1 MAKLMRKYTIYL
13 LLSILFVQSIAFAQ
27 PELIEKLKANVKFL
41 SSDELEGRYA
51 GTPGIE
57 KAATFITEQFAKNGL
72 KMFGS
77 SYTQNFDVPIEGQ
90 LDSTSFIDMAV
101 FVPKPGVPNDKIKPR
116 SNKLG
121 AGSEWLHL
129 GWSKSGVANGELAF
143 VGYGI
148 SAKELSY
155 NDYEE
160 IDVKGKVVIC
170 LTSSPDGDKKD
181 SKFGKYTSY
190 TSKTLKAQEMG
201 AVGIIFLK
209 IQGDSANV
217 FDNLDYYDASYIKI
231 PVVQANRFAINR
243 FFPRNADLVTSE
255 KEINNTKK
263 PKSFILPNVTCNI
276 NMKINMKQTSTS
288 NLFGYFEGS
297 DSALKSEYVVVG
309 AHYDHLGLRKP
320 RNSKSG
326 AKEIH
331 NGADDNASG
340 TTAMLELMERFGKEK
355 PKRSMIFIAFAAEEM
370 GILGSKH
377 FVANPPIKLETISS
391 MLNLDMVGMS
401 KKDSVEIWGLGTAD
415 EFDAIVNKTTDAQGL
430 KITKVQTGKGPSD
443 HSSFA
448 KKNIPVLMF
457 FSGFHPNYHQPT
469 DDWDKL
475 NYDGM
480 SKIVN
485 AATEIAKEMA
495 NLTVRPVFKEVKEV
509 KK

>member
-1 MAKLMRKYTIYL
+1 MRKNTIFL
-13 LLSILFVQSIAFAQ
+13 LLSILFIQGVAFAQ

-41 SSDELEGRYA
+41 SSDEMEGRFA
-51 GTPGIE
+51 GTQGIE

-72 KMFGS
+72 KMIGS
-77 SYTQNFDVPIEGQ
+77 SYKQNFQVPIEGQ
-90 LDSTSFIDMAV
+90 LDSSSFVDMSV
-101 FVPKPGVPNDKIKPR
+101 IVPKPGVPNDKIKPR
-116 SNKLG
+116 SNKL
-121 AGSEWLHL
+121 AASSEWLHL
-129 GWSKSGVANGELAF
+129 GWSKSGTANGELAF

-148 SAKELSY
+148 SAKDLNY
-155 NDYEE
+155 DDYEG
-160 IDVKGKVVIC
+160 INVLGKVVIC

-181 SKFGKYTSY
+181 SKFSKFTSY

-209 IQGDSANV
+209 VQGDSANV

-231 PVVQANRFAINR
+231 PVIQANRFAINR
-243 FFPRNADLVTSE
+243 FFPRNADLVTTE
-255 KEINNTKK
+255 KEINTSKK
-263 PKSFILPNVTCNI
+263 PKSFILPNVTCNM
-276 NMKINMKQTSTS
+276 NLKVNLKQVETA

-297 DSALKSEYVVVG
+297 DPALKNEYIVVG
-309 AHYDHLGLRKP
+309 AHYDHLGFRKP
-320 RNSKSG
+320 RGGKSS

-355 PKRSMIFIAFAAEEM
+355 PKRSVLFIAFAAEEM
-370 GILGSKH
+370 GLLGSKE

-391 MLNLDMVGMS
+391 MLNLDMVGMAR
-401 KKDSVEIWGLGTAD
+401 KDSTEIWGLGTAE
-415 EFDAIVNKTTDAQGL
+415 EFDAIVTKASDTQGL

-443 HSSFA
+443 HSTFA

-457 FSGFHPNYHQPT
+457 FSGFHANYHNPS

-480 SKIVN
+480 AKIVN
-485 AATEIAKEMA
+485 AATDIAKEMA
-495 NLTVRPVFKEVKEV
+495 NMVRPKFIDYKENKDT